1 MVTCE
6 QCGLTYAEDIASDV
20 RKHSRRH
27 EKYLLACEH
36 FGVLFPYKERERI
49 KDRTSPIIHAQKW
62 NTGREFSLQEKR
74 AAAVEQIRAYFS
86 RSVES
91 WDYSLSHP
99 PFKKYAAML
108 LNQKRWSEDIDPDV
122 AQLLIKEFGQL
133 PGIPEG
139 HTYCKR

>member
-6 QCGLTYAEDIASDV
+6 ECGLTYAEDIASDV

-74 AAAVEQIRAYFS
+74 AAAVEQLK
-86 RSVES
+86 ECGELGLQ
-91 WDYSLSHP
+91 SLS
-99 PFKKYAAML
+99 
-108 LNQKRWSEDIDPDV
+108 SSI
-122 AQLLIKEFGQL
+122 
-133 PGIPEG
+133 
-139 HTYCKR
+139 